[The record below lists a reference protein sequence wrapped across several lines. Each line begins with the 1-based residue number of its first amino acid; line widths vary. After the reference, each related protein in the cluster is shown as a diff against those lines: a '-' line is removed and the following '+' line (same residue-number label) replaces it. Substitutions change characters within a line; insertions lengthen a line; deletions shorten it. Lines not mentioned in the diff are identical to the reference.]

1 MYSKPGKLYPTTL
14 TAFSGMKII
23 RGMTKKGNNKLT
35 TLPRMNVIN
44 ILGCVFFIRYC
55 YCGES
60 GDWYKKM
67 LQCDRCKQWFH
78 QECIRSNALP
88 ALLLGDRFFEFV
100 CTLCT
105 GSDEETVRRKD
116 LSWVDALHLALFN
129 LTVTNNNKYHDVAT
143 SLIPFVKRRWK
154 DLASGSSR

>member
-1 MYSKPGKLYPTTL
+1 
-14 TAFSGMKII
+14 
-23 RGMTKKGNNKLT
+23 
-35 TLPRMNVIN
+35 
-44 ILGCVFFIRYC
+44 
-55 YCGES
+55 
-60 GDWYKKM
+60 M

-154 DLASGSSR
+154 DLASGSNRLKLTKMSVEFVVSVLKSHKSRF